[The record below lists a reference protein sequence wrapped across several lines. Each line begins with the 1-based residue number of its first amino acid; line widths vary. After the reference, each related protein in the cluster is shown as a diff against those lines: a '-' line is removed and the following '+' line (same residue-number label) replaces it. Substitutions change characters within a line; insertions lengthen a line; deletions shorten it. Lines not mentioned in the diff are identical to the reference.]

1 MLENIKLILN
11 ITDDKHD
18 NMILLYLSKVEA
30 MVLDY
35 CNVGEL
41 NLGLTS
47 FVEDKVVSIMKPIV
61 TGGTQ
66 NTGEI
71 KSISRGDTKIEYNV
85 GEVSDT
91 SLETER
97 IHNIRAT
104 ELTVDKHYT
113 VHLADVT
120 KAIKIAGAA
129 RTIKK

>member
-41 NLGLTS
+41 NLGLES
-47 FVEDKVVSIMKPIV
+47 FIEDKVVSIMKPLV

-85 GEVSDT
+85 GEAVKTSSNGVNLTDSD
-91 SLETER
+91 
-97 IHNIRAT
+97 
-104 ELTVDKHYT
+104 K
-113 VHLADVT
+113 
-120 KAIKIAGAA
+120 KILNTY
-129 RTIKK
+129 RKVRCF

>member
-1 MLENIKLILN
+1 MLENIKLLLN

-35 CNVGEL
+35 CNANEL
-41 NLGLTS
+41 CLGLQS
-47 FVEDKVVSIMKPIV
+47 FIEDKVVSIMKPVV

-85 GEVSDT
+85 GEAVQTSSNGVNLTDSD
-91 SLETER
+91 R
-97 IHNIRAT
+97 
-104 ELTVDKHYT
+104 
-113 VHLADVT
+113 
-120 KAIKIAGAA
+120 KILNAY
-129 RTIKK
+129 RKVRCF